1 MTALE
6 VAAASGR
13 DDVHELLSRHIAA
26 SHVSMWYDYDNYVLH
41 VRIFQG

>member
-13 DDVHELLSRHIAA
+13 DDVHELLSRHIDA
-26 SHVSMWYDYDNYVLH
+26 SHVSIYMWYDYDNYVLH
-41 VRIFQG
+41 V